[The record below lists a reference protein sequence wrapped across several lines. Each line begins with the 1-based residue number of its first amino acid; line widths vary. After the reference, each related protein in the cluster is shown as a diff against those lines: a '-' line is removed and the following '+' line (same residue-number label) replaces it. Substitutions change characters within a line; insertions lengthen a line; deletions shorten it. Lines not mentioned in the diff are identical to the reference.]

1 MDIIAQDFQTPGNI
15 GALARAMKNFE
26 FANLVLLNP
35 KCNHLDK
42 ESLDRATHAKEIL
55 KNARIIKNLD
65 DYDTI
70 IGTTAILG
78 TDFNLQRNPITPEQ
92 LSKMTFKGKVGLIIG
107 REGDGM
113 HNEELLKCDII
124 VTIPTSKKYP
134 TMNVSHAATI
144 ILYELFKRSK
154 AEKVGDSIRHATKED
169 KEHCEEFGRLEKAD
183 ASKVSEKA
191 KDRGKNQ
198 LGTLGAGNHFLEIQT
213 VNEIFDKKIAKKF
226 GIILGKSAGIFSNE
240 LGGQAHGFILALGF
254 Q

>member
-124 VTIPTSKKYP
+124 VTIPTKKYP

-144 ILYELFKRSK
+144 ILYELFKKSK

-169 KEHCEEFGRLEKAD
+169 KERIYKL
-183 ASKVSEKA
+183 
-191 KDRGKNQ
+191 
-198 LGTLGAGNHFLEIQT
+198 
-213 VNEIFDKKIAKKF
+213 VNETLNKLDFASESKKNTQRLIWKKL
-226 GIILGKSAGIFSNE
+226 IGKSNLTKRE
-240 LGGQAHGFILALGF
+240 LMILYGFLRKIK
-254 Q
+254 

>member
-55 KNARIIKNLD
+55 KNAKIIKNLD

-169 KEHCEEFGRLEKAD
+169 KERIYKL
-183 ASKVSEKA
+183 
-191 KDRGKNQ
+191 
-198 LGTLGAGNHFLEIQT
+198 
-213 VNEIFDKKIAKKF
+213 VNETLNKLDFASESKKNTQRLIWKKL
-226 GIILGKSAGIFSNE
+226 IGKSNLTKRE
-240 LGGQAHGFILALGF
+240 LMILYGFLRKIK
-254 Q
+254 

>member
-169 KEHCEEFGRLEKAD
+169 KERIYKL
-183 ASKVSEKA
+183 
-191 KDRGKNQ
+191 
-198 LGTLGAGNHFLEIQT
+198 
-213 VNEIFDKKIAKKF
+213 VNETLNKLDFASESKKNTQRLIWKKL
-226 GIILGKSAGIFSNE
+226 IGKSNLTKRE
-240 LGGQAHGFILALGF
+240 LMILYGFLRKIK
-254 Q
+254 

>member
-144 ILYELFKRSK
+144 ILYELFKKSK

-169 KEHCEEFGRLEKAD
+169 KERIYKL
-183 ASKVSEKA
+183 
-191 KDRGKNQ
+191 
-198 LGTLGAGNHFLEIQT
+198 
-213 VNEIFDKKIAKKF
+213 VNETLNKLDFASESKKNTQRLIWKKL
-226 GIILGKSAGIFSNE
+226 IGKSNLTKRE
-240 LGGQAHGFILALGF
+240 LMILYGFLRKIK
-254 Q
+254 